1 MKPKYIHTAVCKG
14 NGVCVTG
21 HALLLTVIGAGGR
34 SHNMAS
40 VDVVRVDCLPTWCM
54 PGKIRGKKERR
65 KKQKTGHGDKRV
77 TNRSRPRYER
87 HPQVFWMISKVVNIP
102 S

>member
-54 PGKIRGKKERR
+54 PGKMRGEKR
-65 KKQKTGHGDKRV
+65 KKKKTKNRTFNLHIK
-77 TNRSRPRYER
+77 TNQYMNEYLL
-87 HPQVFWMISKVVNIP
+87 ID
-102 S
+102 